1 MKSISVEDF
10 DYEEVDLTSYKDSLG
25 NLKNIDVEEYNI
37 IDEDDSNMVKE
48 AKEKVQR
55 EKLEK
60 EIYNNNKNFK
70 KFDSNLFLKE
80 KI

>member
-60 EIYNNNKNFK
+60 EIYNNKNFK